1 MRLPIDSLNPP
12 QRAAVLHPS
21 GPLLVLA
28 GAGSGKTRV
37 VTMRLARL
45 LMEGHPGRSLL
56 AVTFTNK
63 AAKEM
68 KERLIELV
76 GKAKARGVVVSTFHA
91 LCARLLRKDAH
102 RIGLSPSFA
111 IMDASDQMTQLL
123 RVAKELNVE
132 MEEKLPRAVLARIGR
147 FKNDGLLPQQV
158 QCPSDEIG
166 GLAYQLYG
174 PYQAHLRSLQ
184 AVDFDDLLLLAR
196 ELLTHAHDVKDRYQH
211 LFQHV
216 LIDEYQ
222 DTNPL
227 QFDLVRLLVG
237 SHRNLCVVGDDDQAI
252 YGFRGASVE
261 NILSF
266 DQHFSPCTVV
276 KLEQNYRSTQMIL
289 DAANQ
294 VIEKNPLRKEKTLFS
309 ALGPGEPGRIVA
321 CDSGELEAQYV
332 AQDISRRIAL
342 KEIAPEQ
349 TAILYRANPQSRL
362 FEEHLRLEGLPYHVV
377 GGQEF
382 FERREVKDALAY
394 LTLIAR
400 PNDELAFRRVVNLP
414 ARGLGAVAVNRILE
428 SAGNAGEDVIA
439 HGTRGAPGAQLKPA
453 QKDALENFCHP
464 LRLANQRVYSDNEET
479 DLPSICEQAML
490 RAGVEDMLHREKDL
504 KIREKIQ
511 DALEELIT
519 AFSGFLERVRDAQ
532 ESPDLAESW
541 LLTENAS
548 QDPLSAFLDRIA
560 LDEEQR
566 EKDKQKDDNQKDE
579 KKKGKITLM
588 TFHASKGLEF
598 PCVYFV
604 GFEEGLMPHRRVIEE
619 GAEGV
624 HEERR
629 LCYVGITRAQRY
641 LTFTWATARRRRKEM
656 VKRQL
661 SRFADDLPE
670 TLVPRQT
677 PVQDLSED
685 EEKAV
690 AADFF
695 AQMRDK
701 LN

>member
-1 MRLPIDSLNPP
+1 MQLPIDTLNPP
-12 QRAAVLHPS
+12 QRAAVLHPG

-68 KERLIELV
+68 KERLIQLV

-111 IMDASDQMTQLL
+111 IIDASDQMTQLL
-123 RVAKELNVE
+123 RVSKELHIE
-132 MEEKLPRAVLARIGR
+132 MEEKLPRTVLARIGR
-147 FKNDGLLPQQV
+147 FKNEGLLPEQI
-158 QCPSDEIG
+158 QCPSDEVGI
-166 GLAYQLYG
+166 LAYQLYG
-174 PYQAHLRSLQ
+174 PYQRHLRSLQ

-196 ELLTHAHDVKDRYQH
+196 ELLAGAHDVKDRYQH

-237 SHRNLCVVGDDDQAI
+237 AHRNLCVVGDDDQAI
-252 YGFRGASVE
+252 YGFRGASIE

-276 KLEQNYRSTQMIL
+276 KLEQNYRSTQLIL
-289 DAANQ
+289 DAANR

-309 ALGPGEPGRIVA
+309 ALGAGAPGRIVA
-321 CDSGELEAQYV
+321 CDSGEQEAQFV
-332 AQDISRRIAL
+332 AEDISRRMAIN
-342 KEIAPEQ
+342 EVSPEQ
-349 TAILYRANPQSRL
+349 VAILYRANPQSRL
-362 FEEHLRLEGLPYHVV
+362 FEEHLRLAGLPYHVV

-400 PNDELAFRRVVNLP
+400 PQDELAFRRVVNLP
-414 ARGLGAVAVNRILE
+414 ARGLGAVAVNRIVE
-428 SAGNAGEDVIA
+428 SAKEQNTDLIR
-439 HGTRGAPGAQLKPA
+439 HGVEGAPGAQLKPA
-453 QKDALENFCHP
+453 QKDALNDFCAP
-464 LRLANQRVYSDNEET
+464 LQFARNEIYASSEDI
-479 DLPSICEQAML
+479 DLPVLCERAMR
-490 RAGVEDMLHREKDL
+490 RAGLEELLQREKDL
-504 KIREKIQ
+504 KMRERIQ
-511 DALEELIT
+511 DALEELIN
-519 AFSGFLERVRDAQ
+519 ALAGFLERVRDAQ
-532 ESPDLAESW
+532 ESPDLAESG

-548 QDPLSAFLDRIA
+548 KDPLSAFLDRIA

-566 EKDKQKDDNQKDE
+566 EKDKQKDDNQKEE
-579 KKKGKITLM
+579 KQKGKITLM

-619 GAEGV
+619 GLDGV
-624 HEERR
+624 YEERR
-629 LCYVGITRAQRY
+629 LCYVGITRAQRQ

-656 VKRQL
+656 IKRQI
-661 SRFADDLPE
+661 SRFAEDLPDE
-670 TLVPRQT
+670 LVPRAT
-677 PVQDLSED
+677 PLPDLSE
-685 EEKAV
+685 EQEKAV

-695 AQMRDK
+695 AQMKNR
-701 LN
+701 LG